1 MGNLRFRKNDAVR
14 VEDRFYIVLGY
25 IEYENTEDG
34 CHWMEYC
41 LRDRDTNEIKWL
53 SIDTQY
59 EEYAI
64 YTRISYNSDM
74 ENQLNG
80 MGYHLAD
87 SGTEKVISY
96 DGNMDVDIGET
107 AGFLEY
113 EDDSEE
119 NIISVEAWSDEKEYA
134 RGYYVDRE
142 DIRLADK
149 SGWDNSGTKRNTG
162 DHWFS
167 SFVKK
172 LLNGIFLFFVAIFV
186 LLGIRSIFGNNKL
199 IRNYLEKS
207 TDFELCTGITSEYD
221 SGEKALVYST
231 ALTLDEAVKNILD
244 GIEGNT
250 ERVQQNTE
258 DGDLSVAIVTTGE
271 YCLVYESKK
280 NEVLVQVSSRAYVY
294 GSDNEI
300 YHGTCASNR
309 YYRRYYYSTAYLTDR
324 NHYKKKKDSYAGY
337 DDTTIDSSYNDT
349 YNDYASSIRQSSVSS
364 RRSSGGG
371 TGYGK

>member
-1 MGNLRFRKNDAVR
+1 MGNLRFRKNDTVR

-34 CHWMEYC
+34 CRWMEYC
-41 LRDRDTNEIKWL
+41 LRDRNTNEIRWL

-64 YTRISYNSDM
+64 YTRIAYNSDM
-74 ENQLNG
+74 EQLNE

-96 DGNMDVDIGET
+96 DGNVDVDIGET

-142 DIRLADK
+142 DIQLADK
-149 SGWDNSGTKRNTG
+149 NNWNNAGTKKNTVNHMSSSLGIKLVTGMVLVFTTIVVMGVMKVLFDNSK
-162 DHWFS
+162 
-167 SFVKK
+167 
-172 LLNGIFLFFVAIFV
+172 I
-186 LLGIRSIFGNNKL
+186 

-221 SGEKALVYST
+221 SREKALVYST
-231 ALTLDEAVKNILD
+231 SLTLDEAVRNILD

-300 YHGTCASNR
+300 YHGTSASNR

-349 YNDYASSIRQSSVSS
+349 YNDYASSVRQSSISS

-371 TGYGK
+371 TGSGK